1 MQSTEHVLLT
11 DNLTKLMQ
19 GNENNLMASTDAGGE

>member
-11 DNLTKLMQ
+11 DNLTELMQ
-19 GNENNLMASTDAGGE
+19 GIEDSLMASTDARGE